1 MNFVDEKK
9 KKKSDYRLDFKIKF
23 VAIICTNKLIK
34 KKKEEDIFTSRFMA
48 RLFQIKKNGFSFIF
62 LKIDFFFKFNQKQ

>member
-48 RLFQIKKNGFSFIF
+48 RLF
-62 LKIDFFFKFNQKQ
+62 